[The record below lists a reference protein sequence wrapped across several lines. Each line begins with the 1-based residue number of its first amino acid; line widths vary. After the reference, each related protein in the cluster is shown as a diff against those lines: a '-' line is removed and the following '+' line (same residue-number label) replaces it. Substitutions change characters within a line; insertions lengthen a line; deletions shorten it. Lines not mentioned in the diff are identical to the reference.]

1 MSNSDNHS
9 SASKEP
15 SLGDDGR
22 SLWWAIPAVVASV
35 LGIAGAVIASS
46 RRRQPVRS
54 PHQEG
59 SNTSVPAAT
68 SASAEQGERGSH
80 DPRTVTD

>member
-35 LGIAGAVIASS
+35 LGIAGSVIARS
-46 RRRQPVRS
+46 RRRQPVRF
-54 PHQEG
+54 PQQEG